1 MRQEKGNNKP
11 DHVDEDV
18 KVKLGLDD
26 EQIKNFYGK
35 NNSDPIIP
43 DEEVYM
49 VFQIARVEAKLGNR
63 NSALQAYLKITQ
75 KVLVSFSLSA
85 AIVNYIVASH
95 GEAGL
100 IYYEKKDF
108 LRANFHFR
116 AALALP
122 ATNPNMKSTLVV
134 FVEHES
140 NNKLL
145 LKCAEKLKIIV
156 DQKLR
161 MYIF

>member
-1 MRQEKGNNKP
+1 MRQEKGNNRP

-63 NSALQAYLKITQ
+63 NSALQAYLKQ
-75 KVLVSFSLSA
+75 
-85 AIVNYIVASH
+85 
-95 GEAGL
+95 
-100 IYYEKKDF
+100 
-108 LRANFHFR
+108 
-116 AALALP
+116 LP
-122 ATNPNMKSTLVV
+122 
-134 FVEHES
+134 
-140 NNKLL
+140 
-145 LKCAEKLKIIV
+145 
-156 DQKLR
+156 
-161 MYIF
+161 

>member
-26 EQIKNFYGK
+26 EQIKTFYGK

-43 DEEVYM
+43 DAEVTM

-63 NSALQAYLKITQ
+63 NSALEAYLKVTQ
-75 KVLVSFSLSA
+75 KGIALSMNA
-85 AIVNYIVASH
+85 AIINYIIASH

-108 LRANFHFR
+108 FRANFHFR

-122 ATNPNMKSTLVV
+122 AKNPNMRCTLLV
-134 FVEHES
+134 FVEQES
-140 NNKLL
+140 NTKLL
-145 LKCAEKLKIIV
+145 SKCVEKLKIIV